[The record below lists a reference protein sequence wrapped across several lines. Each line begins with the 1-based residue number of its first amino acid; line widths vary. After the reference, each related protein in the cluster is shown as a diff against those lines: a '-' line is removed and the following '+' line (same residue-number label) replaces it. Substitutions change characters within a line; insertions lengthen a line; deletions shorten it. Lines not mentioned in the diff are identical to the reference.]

1 MPTVRSE
8 PPQVLYSMP
17 RDTSS
22 TSPLD
27 RSIRPELDVSVANL
41 RKARLQIAA
50 IVGEENI
57 DSRIDEIKRHT
68 GTEWSSHPGSP
79 DEAPAA
85 IVRPNSTEEVSG
97 VMKVCNEL
105 RIPVVAFSGGTSLE
119 AQFANTRRGVSLDL
133 SRMDKILASHKDDL
147 DVVVQP
153 GVGYEQLNQALAE
166 QELFFPPDPGPG
178 AMIGG
183 MIGTG
188 CSGTNAYHYG
198 TMKNWVISV
207 TVVLPDGTVIKT
219 RQRPMKSSAGYD
231 LTRLFVGSEGT
242 LGIVTEAVLRVTT
255 LPRNI
260 RVAVAS
266 FPSVR
271 AAAECVG
278 RVVQKGVAIA
288 AVELLDET
296 AIKCINESGATGR
309 EWLEQPTLFLKFSGT
324 ETEVSEEI
332 QTVRE
337 MASLCGN
344 IGFVF
349 AQDEEEAE
357 DLWGARK
364 TMLWGSQ
371 ALKKRDDDRTWITD
385 VAVPMSRL
393 PEIIELTKQE
403 LDQSG
408 LSGAIVGHVGDGNF
422 HAAIMYG
429 EDERTLV
436 EDIVHRMVHRAIEME
451 GTVTGEHGVGLV
463 KRDYLPHEL
472 GQSTVDSMRRIKQ
485 AFDPLCLL
493 NCDKVIRAEA

>member
-1 MPTVRSE
+1 MSSSTSAQHLTDAGRRALFSGANPEHQVRMPMTPMERKENSQGLRYTLTKTIPYQPRNE
-8 PPQVLYSMP
+8 E

-22 TSPLD
+22 TSPLN
-27 RSIRPELDVSVANL
+27 RSVRPELDVSVANL
-41 RKARLQIAA
+41 RRAREKIVA
-50 IVGEENI
+50 IVGEEHI

-85 IVRPNSTEEVSG
+85 IVRPGSTEEVS
-97 VMKVCNEL
+97 KVVKICHEL
-105 RIPVVAFSGGTSLE
+105 KIPIVAFSGGTSLE
-119 AQFANTRRGVSLDL
+119 GQFANTRRGISLDL
-133 SRMDKILASHKDDL
+133 SRMDKILASHKNDL

-153 GVGYEQLNQALAE
+153 GVGYEQLNQKLAE

-219 RQRPMKSSAGYD
+219 RQRPMKSSAG
-231 LTRLFVGSEGT
+231 
-242 LGIVTEAVLRVTT
+242 
-255 LPRNI
+255 
-260 RVAVAS
+260 
-266 FPSVR
+266 
-271 AAAECVG
+271 
-278 RVVQKGVAIA
+278 VVQKGVAIA

-296 AIKCINESGATGR
+296 AIKCMNESGATTR

-324 ETEVSEEI
+324 ESGVSEEI
-332 QTVRE
+332 DTVKE
-337 MASLCGN
+337 MAHLSGN
-344 IGFVF
+344 TEFVF
-349 AQDEEEAE
+349 AENEEEAE

-371 ALKKRDDDRTWITD
+371 ALKKKSDDRTWITD

-429 EDERTLV
+429 EDERELV

-472 GQSTVDSMRRIKQ
+472 GQSTVDTMRRIKQ